1 GDPLP
6 HLGGEA
12 LVLGGL
18 SCRQADQAADY
29 RKDVLDSMAQLPAEN
44 LDLLALSLG
53 VLDVGAGPDPAH
65 DLSLGIAHRH
75 RAAQGPSVFAA
86 MMTQAI
92 LDLVRLAGRQ
102 AMTPGLPG
110 PLPVAGVE
118 HRLPVFAIG
127 RTRRRT
133 GELVPAS
140 IEIIVV
146 AIGKRRP
153 HHVGQRIGQGVEAS
167 VALAQRIAGRDEVR
181 FQLSYRYG
189 GPRGLRLALPNADR
203 PDWLQQPSCF
213 TP

>member
-1 GDPLP
+1 
-6 HLGGEA
+6 
-12 LVLGGL
+12 
-18 SCRQADQAADY
+18 
-29 RKDVLDSMAQLPAEN
+29 
-44 LDLLALSLG
+44 
-53 VLDVGAGPDPAH
+53 
-65 DLSLGIAHRH
+65 
-75 RAAQGPSVFAA
+75 
-86 MMTQAI
+86 
-92 LDLVRLAGRQ
+92 
-102 AMTPGLPG
+102 MTPGLPG
-110 PLPVAGVE
+110 PLPVVGVE

-213 TP
+213 TTGAAASGAVTKLSCEAEGSRPGAVALHHAGCERGSATFVRPA